1 MNNNYINVPKLYKLG
16 FILSDYDILRIKQG
30 LAPQIISNVCIY
42 NAPNTNAYPTQGI
55 PKGSYYDHKNMRDY
69 CKFSSKQVQ
78 LSYGLPD
85 IPKEQLS
92 LYGL

>member
-1 MNNNYINVPKLYKLG
+1 MSNNYINAPKLYKSG
-16 FILSDYDILRIKQG
+16 IIPSDDDILRIKQG
-30 LAPQIISNVCIY
+30 LAPQIISNICIY

-55 PKGSYYDHKNMRDY
+55 PKGSYYDYKNMRDY
-69 CKFSSKQVQ
+69 CKYSSNQVK

-85 IPKEQLS
+85 IPNEQLS